1 MALFNGEISMNKNF
15 AQVYFEYTNGSG
27 KTITASVRYAEDDKL
42 TSWDGILDE
51 VARALEG
58 FGFANIR
65 SRLLIT
71 GPSIHAGK
79 TLKEIYD

>member
-1 MALFNGEISMNKNF
+1 MGDENAFINFSYSDGHGKSM
-15 AQVYFEYTNGSG
+15 
-27 KTITASVRYAEDDKL
+27 TITVSNTHEYDGKL

-71 GPSIHAGK
+71 GPSVHAGK
-79 TLKEIYD
+79 TLKEIHE

>member
-1 MALFNGEISMNKNF
+1 MGDENAFINFSYSDGHGKSM
-15 AQVYFEYTNGSG
+15 
-27 KTITASVRYAEDDKL
+27 TIAVSNTPEDNDKL
-42 TSWDGILDE
+42 SSWDGIIDE

-71 GPSIHAGK
+71 GVSVHAGK
-79 TLKEIYD
+79 TLKEIHE

>member
-1 MALFNGEISMNKNF
+1 MFKDNAACISFTYSNGYGKSIS
-15 AQVYFEYTNGSG
+15 
-27 KTITASVRYAEDDKL
+27 ISVEETEDNDKL
-42 TSWDGILDE
+42 ISWNGILDE

-71 GPSIHAGK
+71 GPSVHAGK
-79 TLKEIYD
+79 TLKEIHG

>member
-1 MALFNGEISMNKNF
+1 MVKDNS
-15 AQVYFEYTNGSG
+15 AQLYFEYSDGFG
-27 KTITASVRYAEDDKL
+27 KTFTVSVRETEDGDKL
-42 TSWDGILDE
+42 SSWDGIIDE

-71 GPSIHAGK
+71 GVSVHSGK
-79 TLKEIYD
+79 TLKEIHD